1 MKKLEKHIEKLTSKK
16 NLLEKLM
23 KESKDP
29 TAQIR
34 FDDAIRFYKEEIN
47 ELKEIEKQ
55 QQKTVLNYHRYLTE
69 NFGLDLNELW
79 VDEFLKDNNCV

>member
-1 MKKLEKHIEKLTSKK
+1 MTAPLLEVPKTTPYFIITLQTMKKLEKHIEKLTSKK

-47 ELKEIEKQ
+47 ELKEI
-55 QQKTVLNYHRYLTE
+55 L
-69 NFGLDLNELW
+69 
-79 VDEFLKDNNCV
+79 